1 MTTTKAAI
9 IIPAR
14 YGSTRFPGK
23 PLAMLSGK
31 PMIEWVV
38 THALRAAEIVSE
50 KTETFVGV
58 ATDDDRIEAT
68 CQALGIPVAKTP
80 SDLKTGTDR
89 SCAALDVFNI
99 QPDIILSLQGDS
111 PLTPPE
117 LIAQLLMS
125 MLESPT
131 REVATP
137 VVQLSW
143 DALDKLRSA
152 KLDSPFS
159 GTTCIRDQNG
169 RALWFSKNIIP
180 LIRGEETLRNSA
192 ALSPVLRHLGL
203 YAFRIEALRKFV
215 SLPESHYET
224 IEGLEQLRLL
234 ENGITIHAE
243 LVSSEA
249 LPPLPGIDTPEDLA
263 RAERYLK
270 EKG

>member
-1 MTTTKAAI
+1 MMTTKAAI

-23 PLAMLSGK
+23 PLAMLGGK

-38 THALRAAEIVSE
+38 THALRAAEMVSE
-50 KTETFVGV
+50 KIETFVGV
-58 ATDDDRIEAT
+58 ATDDDRIEVVCT
-68 CQALGIPVAKTP
+68 SLDIPVAKTP

-125 MLESPT
+125 MLESPK

-143 DALDKLRSA
+143 EALDNLRRA
-152 KLDSPFS
+152 KQDSPFS
-159 GTTCIRDQNG
+159 GTTCVRDQSG

-180 LIRGEETLRNSA
+180 LIRAEDALRKKSL
-192 ALSPVLRHLGL
+192 LSPIFRHLGL
-203 YAFRIEALRKFV
+203 YAFRAKTLKAFV
-215 SLPESHYET
+215 SLPESHYERL
-224 IEGLEQLRLL
+224 EGLEQLRLL
-234 ENGITIHAE
+234 ENGIPIHSE
-243 LVSSEA
+243 LVASDS
-249 LPPLPGIDTPEDLA
+249 LPPLPGIDTPQDLE
-263 RAERYLK
+263 RAELYLK
-270 EKG
+270 GKR